1 MEYTF
6 VYSLK
11 ASCKCVIG
19 LCKVHQNTDTEVIL
33 LNIENLAL
41 MTVPPRGGAGNRD
54 TFSG

>member
-11 ASCKCVIG
+11 ASCKCVIR

-33 LNIENLAL
+33 LNIVELNAMLYFWL
-41 MTVPPRGGAGNRD
+41 E
-54 TFSG
+54 